1 MSNDGWY
8 DSPRAAR
15 IYVIIDNGRVAYQS
29 RDRDQ
34 ALDDARQAALRNPER
49 SYRLVE
55 VADTGDVA
63 EEVFRVGADRDDYP
77 AIWEHRGQTRPR
89 VSEPDATK
97 PSSSNAGVLAL
108 IGVVVAL
115 ALAAVVYATTRS
127 DSPSKPDAPSTPSVS
142 TPATPSTPTTPSTPG
157 ASTVTETREATPSES
172 PSATSTDTPSSTSQA
187 PSTSSTS
194 APSQTPSS
202 STPSSSTAG

>member
-1 MSNDGWY
+1 MSHDGWY
-8 DSPRAAR
+8 DSPRAAS

-29 RDRDQ
+29 RDRDR

-115 ALAAVVYATTRS
+115 ALAAVVYATSRS
-127 DSPSKPDAPSTPSVS
+127 DSPSKPDTPSTPSVS
-142 TPATPSTPTTPSTPG
+142 TPAMPSTPTTPSTPG
-157 ASTVTETREATPSES
+157 ASTVTETRETTPSQS
-172 PSATSTDTPSSTSQA
+172 PSSTSADTPSSTSA

-194 APSQTPSS
+194 TPSQTASS
-202 STPSSSTAG
+202 STSSSSTAG